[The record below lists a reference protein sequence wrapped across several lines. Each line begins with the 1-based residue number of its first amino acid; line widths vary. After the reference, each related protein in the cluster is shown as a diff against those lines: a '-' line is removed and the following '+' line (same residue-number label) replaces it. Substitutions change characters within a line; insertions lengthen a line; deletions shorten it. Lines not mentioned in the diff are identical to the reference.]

1 MAGRLMVVGTNFLA
15 GVCVLGY
22 VGHLLDNRLGHE
34 YRYLAIG
41 ASLGILWALYEAIKL
56 ALWISRD
63 DTPKGDDGST
73 GG

>member
-1 MAGRLMVVGTNFLA
+1 MIVGTNFIA

-22 VGHLLDNRLGHE
+22 IGMLVDRRFGYE

-56 ALWISRD
+56 ALWISREED
-63 DTPKGDDGST
+63 QPEDEDGSAD
-73 GG
+73 GSA